1 MTGIYELT
9 LRARDGRERR
19 TLAWFPTPQTRQD
32 FYENAAKRGLEI
44 IENKTI
50 NENDNNHL

>member
-1 MTGIYELT
+1 MNGIYELT

-32 FYENAAKRGLEI
+32 FYEKAAKRGLEI
-44 IENKTI
+44 IENKTT
-50 NENDNNHL
+50 E